1 MATIGV
7 DCNVTLANAKVNGGV
22 PVGFFVKPGTYTMVR
37 PRRAQARETAGGSVS
52 FVESGLGKR
61 EFAFTVMCRS
71 SVRNFD
77 GTTNATKARQWRDR
91 LWSFYE
97 LLGESLTFVDPLQ
110 ESHTVRFA
118 ACEDRVVPF
127 GKEQLWVLEWET
139 RVVLREV

>member
-7 DCNVTLANAKVNGGV
+7 DCNVTLANANIDGGA
-22 PVGFFVKPGTYTMVR
+22 PVGFFIKPGTFTMVR
-37 PRRAQARETAGGSVS
+37 PRHAQARETAGGTVS
-52 FVESGLGKR
+52 YVESGLGKR
-61 EFAFTVMCRS
+61 EFTFVVTCRGNM
-71 SVRNFD
+71 RNLD

-97 LLGESLTFVDPLQ
+97 RVGETHTFVDPL
-110 ESHTVRFA
+110 EASYTVRFA